1 MLKYRKSSR
10 YHNFLKS
17 SIYPPVIVRGWY
29 FERDREERLIWQA
42 GGRVI
47 LFSEDVGINSR
58 HKNTKTKVEKLGHM
72 KFRGYRNK
80 KQIWNSIPWKIHR
93 NEGVTSRDHLYS
105 LSFIKK
111 GGGEGEG
118 LKKRW
123 DLITSSPEKG
133 GGELNRSLI
142 ISTTPRGQKKLIS
155 ATTLSKKYDV
165 LFHFFQVMP
174 STWAPALNDFVFT
187 AWVADF

>member
-1 MLKYRKSSR
+1 MASILAIKTLKQK
-10 YHNFLKS
+10 LKS
-17 SIYPPVIVRGWY
+17 SDTWS
-29 FERDREERLIWQA
+29 
-42 GGRVI
+42 
-47 LFSEDVGINSR
+47 SEVMQLKS
-58 HKNTKTKVEKLGHM
+58 KTNL
-72 KFRGYRNK
+72 KFH
-80 KQIWNSIPWKIHR
+80 PWKIHR

-118 LKKRW
+118 LKKSW

-133 GGELNRSLI
+133 GGGGELNRTLI

-174 STWAPALNDFVFT
+174 STWALALNDFVFT